1 DFLGE
6 SNLLGAEVTGVDG
19 DEVTLNGAAG
29 ALLKATLGAGH
40 SVRLGEAVKLMIR
53 PEMLRVLQG
62 DASADNVLDARLSDV
77 ILVGGVTKT
86 EAGLA
91 DGTLVAATDLTD
103 GPLGNIEKNA
113 SIRLGWARE
122 SGVV

>member
-1 DFLGE
+1 M
-6 SNLLGAEVTGVDG
+6 TGIDG
-19 DEVTLNGAAG
+19 DEVTLNGTAG
-29 ALLKATLGAGH
+29 ALLKATLNPGR
-40 SVRLGEAVKLMIR
+40 SVCLGEAVKLMIR
-53 PEMLRVLQG
+53 PEMLRVLRG

-86 EAGLA
+86 YAHLA

-103 GPLGNIEKNA
+103 GPLGNFEKGA

-122 SGVV
+122 SGVVLPPEEPAE